1 MKSVLLTAFEPYDRY
16 PKNASWLTL
25 IELTRD
31 LPTDIKLTTR
41 LYPVDYAAAREMVQQ
56 DLLAEPDY
64 AIHLGQAPGSG
75 RLRLETTGLNTS
87 LRGTSHVPLLAEGP
101 AAYRTTLP
109 LEQWV
114 PHLRANN
121 IPSEVSNH
129 AGTFLCNALLYYS
142 LHEAAVRDLRTQAF
156 FLHVPLDVSQVLH
169 DAADTP
175 SLPVEYSATGLRLI
189 LGELAKQN
197 SQRSQ
202 VTHKVLQ

>member
-16 PKNASWLTL
+16 PTNASWLTL
-25 IELTRD
+25 VELTRS
-31 LPTDIKLTTR
+31 LPTDIKITTR

-87 LRGTSHVPLLAEGP
+87 LRGMDHAPLLADGP
-101 AAYRTTLP
+101 AAYRSTLP
-109 LEQWV
+109 LDRWV
-114 PHLRANN
+114 PLLRASG
-121 IPSEVSNH
+121 IPAEVSHH

-142 LHEAAVRDLRTQAF
+142 LHEATVRGLSTESF

-169 DAADTP
+169 DASDTP
-175 SLPVEYSATGLRLI
+175 CLPVEYAVAGLRLI
-189 LGELAKQN
+189 LGELAK
-197 SQRSQ
+197 
-202 VTHKVLQ
+202 

>member
-16 PKNASWLTL
+16 PANASWLTL
-25 IELTRD
+25 IELTRA

-41 LYPVDYAAAREMVQQ
+41 LYPVDYAAARELVQQ

-75 RLRLETTGLNTS
+75 RLRLEATGLNAS
-87 LRGTSHVPLLAEGP
+87 LRGQTHVPLLADGP

-109 LEQWV
+109 LDQWI
-114 PHLRANN
+114 PPLRASG
-121 IPSEVSNH
+121 IPAEVSNH

-142 LHEAAVRDLRTQAF
+142 LHEAVVRGLRTQAF

-169 DAADTP
+169 DAADT
-175 SLPVEYSATGLRLI
+175 SCLPVEYSAAGLRLI
-189 LGELAKQN
+189 LSELAK
-197 SQRSQ
+197 
-202 VTHKVLQ
+202 